1 MSRRGVRPPTLHLSC
16 ERQCENATPSRR
28 RFTHLDSSSPDA
40 HCSAQIRQFSGEAMP
55 KTIQHKV
62 SFRASP
68 ETLFNIYLSS
78 RKHAAA
84 TGAKEIGRASCRER
98 V

>member
-1 MSRRGVRPPTLHLSC
+1 
-16 ERQCENATPSRR
+16 
-28 RFTHLDSSSPDA
+28 
-40 HCSAQIRQFSGEAMP
+40 MP

-84 TGAKEIGRASCRER
+84 TGAKAAMSRKVGGRFWPMLVTSAGGISQSCRSS
-98 V
+98 